1 MSFVAIPDPRTG
13 GVQGSVINTATGNTV
28 YYGFN
33 FNSVASSMNQQF
45 FGSQPKPPSY
55 YSGNIHSDFDETE
68 HLSSEISNL
77 QSELEQMQHRQE
89 QAQSTNDYATE
100 IMDTAVSA
108 GLEHQRW
115 VEQQQE
121 SLLDYYK
128 QRIDRPVG
136 DAGNLMEAGTAELM
150 RAQKSAMHTVTSS
163 LAARGLL
170 GSSAAESAYA
180 KIAGETATKI
190 GSLAADTQK
199 QLIQTQVARESAYL
213 QAMNQLLS
221 IPVLQ
226 GYAEIANAGANASL
240 FAVPTG
246 GF

>member
-1 MSFVAIPDPRTG
+1 MAFIAVPDPKTG
-13 GVQGSVINTATGNTV
+13 GVQGSVMNTATGNTV

-33 FNSVASSMNQQF
+33 FNSVAASMNQQL

-55 YSGNIHSDFDETE
+55 HSGNTHSDFDETE
-68 HLSSEISNL
+68 YLSSKISKL
-77 QSELEQMQHRQE
+77 QSQLEQMQHQQE
-89 QAQSTNDYATE
+89 QAQSTNDYATK

-108 GLEHQRW
+108 GLEHQKW
-115 VEQQQE
+115 LEQQQE

-128 QRIDRPVG
+128 QRIDKPVG
-136 DAGNLMEAGTAELM
+136 DAGNLMEAGAAELM

-180 KIAGETATKI
+180 KIAGETASKI
-190 GSLAADTQK
+190 GTLAADTQK
-199 QLIQTQVARESAYL
+199 QIIQVQASREAAYL
-213 QAMNQLLS
+213 QAMNQLLN
-221 IPVLQ
+221 IPTFQ
-226 GYAEIANAGANASL
+226 SYAELAAAGANASL